1 MRRGSLR
8 QAPRPGRAT
17 LDSPRPSRAG
27 IHCPWTLDAA
37 VVWADESDP
46 MDVSVV
52 IPTLGRPQM
61 LAAALDSVLSQEG
74 PSIEVHVI
82 DDGPDA
88 VGEAVVAKLG
98 DSRVSYR
105 KMDVP
110 TGGNPSRVRNV
121 GWQASRGRF
130 LHFLDDDDLVVPGAY
145 QRMVALFDAHPRRG
159 VAFGQV
165 IPFGDDASALQREQ
179 RVFTTAARRGRI
191 LGRLGWRFLCV
202 AHQLFAS
209 PTVLVNSACM
219 VRREVVPRVGGY
231 DEEIRVM
238 EDIDFYARAI
248 RASGFVFFDAPFV
261 KYRTGAPSLM
271 NDHRGKSVAPS
282 YQRMYSK
289 YAAEHGRVELRAAQI
304 VAKAV
309 LTHL

>member
-1 MRRGSLR
+1 
-8 QAPRPGRAT
+8 
-17 LDSPRPSRAG
+17 
-27 IHCPWTLDAA
+27 
-37 VVWADESDP
+37 

-52 IPTLGRPQM
+52 IPTLGRPRM
-61 LAAALDSVLSQEG
+61 LAAALESVLSQEG

-82 DDGPDA
+82 DDNPDGA
-88 VGEAVVAKLG
+88 GEAVVAQVG

-121 GWQASRGRF
+121 GWRASRGRL

-145 QRMVALFDAHPRRG
+145 RRMVALFDAHPSRG
-159 VAFGQV
+159 VVFGQV
-165 IPFGDDASALQREQ
+165 VPFGDDEEALRREQ
-179 RVFTTAARRGRI
+179 RVFSTAARRGRI
-191 LGRLGWRFLCV
+191 LGRLGSRFLCV

-209 PTVLVNSACM
+209 PTMLVNSACM
-219 VRREVVPRVGGY
+219 VRREVVPRVDGY

-248 RASGFVFFDAPFV
+248 RASGFAFFDAPFV

-271 NDHRGKSVAPS
+271 NDYRGKSVAPS
-282 YQRMYSK
+282 YQRMYAK
-289 YAAEHGRVELRAAQI
+289 YAAEHGRLELRAAQI
-304 VAKAV
+304 IAKTV